1 MTINRQRILT
11 TIVNVARLIL
21 GLTFILSGFVKAIDP
36 HGTQYKFE
44 DYLAA
49 LSLGGIF
56 PDWILI
62 LASVSLSSFEFALG
76 MLILVAIQPKLIS
89 RVTLAF
95 MTFMT
100 IVTIW
105 IFIDNPVQDCGC
117 FGDALALSNGETL
130 LKNVFLLACAMCLT
144 ILSSSIKAYIPQGV
158 RWFTLHIAVIA
169 LLILSFWCLYD
180 LPIIDFRPYHI
191 GADIVKGMEI
201 PEGAERPE
209 YLTTFI
215 LEKDG
220 VQKEFTLEEY
230 PDSTW
235 TFIDS
240 KTKVLKQG
248 YQPPIHDFSITTSDG
263 DDITDDILQ
272 YRGFTF
278 LLISPTLAQA
288 DDSNFGDIDQLYEF
302 AEDNG
307 CRFYC
312 LTASGDDDINRW
324 IDITGAEY
332 EFCQT
337 DGTTLKTMIR
347 SNPGVVLIKQGII
360 IGKWSHNR
368 IPNLEKL
375 KSLVS

>member
-1 MTINRQRILT
+1 MTTNRQRILT
-11 TIVNVARLIL
+11 TMANVARLIL

-56 PDWILI
+56 PDWALVIV
-62 LASVSLSSFEFALG
+62 SVALSTFEFALG
-76 MLILVAIQPKLIS
+76 TLILVAIQPKLIS
-89 RVTLAF
+89 RVSLVF
-95 MTFMT
+95 MTVMT
-100 IVTIW
+100 LVTIW

-117 FGDALALSNGETL
+117 FGDALVLSNGETL
-130 LKNVFLLACAMCLT
+130 LKNVFLLACAICLT
-144 ILSSSIKAYIPQGV
+144 TLSSSIQAYIPQGL
-158 RWFTLHIAVIA
+158 RWLTLHITVIA
-169 LLILSFWCLYD
+169 LLILSSWCLYD
-180 LPIIDFRPYHI
+180 LPILDFRPYHI
-191 GADIVKGMEI
+191 GADIVKGMQI
-201 PEGAERPE
+201 PEGAEQPE

-263 DDITDDILQ
+263 EDITDDVLQ
-272 YRGFTF
+272 YRGYTF
-278 LLISPTLAQA
+278 LLISPTLAKA

-312 LTASGDDDINRW
+312 LTASGDDDINHW

-337 DGTTLKTMIR
+337 DGTTLKTIIR
-347 SNPGVVLIKQGII
+347 SNPGAVLIKHGVI

-368 IPNLEKL
+368 IPDLEKL